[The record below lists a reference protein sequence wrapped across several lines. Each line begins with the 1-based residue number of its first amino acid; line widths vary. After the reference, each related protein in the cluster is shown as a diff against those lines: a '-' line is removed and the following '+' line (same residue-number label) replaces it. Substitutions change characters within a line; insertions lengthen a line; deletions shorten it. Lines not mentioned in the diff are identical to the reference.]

1 MNKTDFLAELKIRLK
16 NLPQDEIDRSVM
28 FYDEMIED
36 RKEDSMGEEDA
47 VTALGDID
55 TIVEQIMLD
64 RPLPTLM
71 REKIRPKRRLTPLE
85 TVLIVVGFPI
95 WFSLLIAFFAVI
107 VAVYV
112 SIWAVIISLY
122 ATVLGLAIGGV
133 GGVIITLISF
143 GVYPFLGTLTLGGS
157 LFILGVGI
165 LTFFPVNLLAIA
177 LVKLTG
183 RFLRWI
189 KSLFIKRRNTYEQN
203 S

>member
-1 MNKTDFLAELKIRLK
+1 MNKVEFLEMLKVRLQD
-16 NLPQDEIDRSVM
+16 LPQDEIDRSVM

-36 RKEDSMGEEDA
+36 RKEDGMSEEEA
-47 VTALGDID
+47 VTALGNID
-55 TIVEQIMLD
+55 AIVEQIMLD

-71 REKIRPKRRLTPLE
+71 REKIRPKRNLTPFE
-85 TVLIVVGFPI
+85 IALIIVGFPI

-133 GGVIITLISF
+133 GGVIITLMSF

-157 LFILGVGI
+157 LFVLGVGI
-165 LTFFPVNLLAIA
+165 LMFFPVNLLAVA

-183 RFLRWI
+183 RFYRWV
-189 KSLFIKRRNTYEQN
+189 KSLFIKRRNNYE
-203 S
+203 

>member
-1 MNKTDFLAELKIRLK
+1 MNKLEFLSELKVRLQ
-16 NLPQDEIDRSVM
+16 NLPQDEIDRSTM

-36 RKEDSMGEEDA
+36 RIEDGMSEEDA
-47 VTALGDID
+47 VVALGDID
-55 TIVEQIMLD
+55 TIVKEIMLD

-71 REKIRPKRRLTPLE
+71 RDKIRPKRRLTTFE
-85 TVLIVVGFPI
+85 IALIVVGFPI

-122 ATVLGLAIGGV
+122 ATVLALAV
-133 GGVIITLISF
+133 GGLGGFIITLMSF
-143 GVYPFLGTLTLGGS
+143 GVNQFLGILVLGGS

-165 LTFFPVNLLAIA
+165 LMFFPVNLLALA

-183 RFLRWI
+183 RFYRWV
-189 KSLFIKRRNTYEQN
+189 KSLFIKRRNNYE
-203 S
+203 

>member
-1 MNKTDFLAELKIRLK
+1 MNKVEFLEMLKVRLQD
-16 NLPQDEIDRSVM
+16 LPQDEIDRSVM

-36 RKEDSMGEEDA
+36 RQEDGMSEEEA
-47 VTALGDID
+47 VTALGNID
-55 TIVEQIMLD
+55 AIVEQIMLD

-71 REKIRPKRRLTPLE
+71 REKIRPKRNLTPFE
-85 TVLIVVGFPI
+85 IALIVVGFPI

-133 GGVIITLISF
+133 GGFIITLISF

-165 LTFFPVNLLAIA
+165 LMFFPVNLLALA

-183 RFLRWI
+183 RFYRWV
-189 KSLFIKRRNTYEQN
+189 KSLFIKRRNNYE
-203 S
+203 

>member
-1 MNKTDFLAELKIRLK
+1 MNKAEFLTELNVRLQD
-16 NLPQDEIDRSVM
+16 LPQDEIDRSIM

-36 RKEDSMGEEDA
+36 RKEDGMSEEDA
-47 VTALGDID
+47 VAALGNID

-71 REKIRPKRRLTPLE
+71 REKIRPTRRLNAFE
-85 TVLIVVGFPI
+85 IVLIVLGFPI

-107 VAVYV
+107 VSVYV

-122 ATVLGLAIGGV
+122 ATVLGLAAGGV
-133 GGVIITLISF
+133 GGVIITLMSF
-143 GVYPFLGTLTLGGS
+143 GINPFLGTLVLGGS

-165 LTFFPVNLLAIA
+165 LMFFPVNQLAIA

-183 RFLRWI
+183 SFYRWI
-189 KSLFIKRRNTYEQN
+189 KSLFIKRRNNYE
-203 S
+203 